1 MVSNVIRRK
10 PWAKKSR
17 KREPKHPEDTGVRGV
32 ALQTAK
38 IVYYN
43 ENENEDGK
51 EP

>member
-17 KREPKHPEDTGVRGV
+17 KREPKQPEDKTRGRS
-32 ALQTAK
+32 LQTAK